1 MVPSNVTVVTGDEEN
16 PLPKPIFVFGKKFET
31 EPISLNP
38 EKASD
43 AVKKPF
49 TINFAD
55 NLQKKEE
62 TKVSNEVFGSGF
74 KTEAK
79 MFSNKNL
86 FANPMIKPIQHKH
99 SDLTQRKSKIKLVTE
114 EFERNRKSSKP
125 VDLSKQ
131 KTPQSVQA
139 SKKKT
144 SESVLDELK
153 KASKKL

>member
-1 MVPSNVTVVTGDEEN
+1 MVPSNATVVTGDEEN

-62 TKVSNEVFGSGF
+62 KKVSNEAFGSEF

-79 MFSNKNL
+79 IFSNKNL
-86 FANPMIKPIQHKH
+86 FANPMIKPI
-99 SDLTQRKSKIKLVTE
+99 
-114 EFERNRKSSKP
+114 
-125 VDLSKQ
+125 
-131 KTPQSVQA
+131 
-139 SKKKT
+139 
-144 SESVLDELK
+144 
-153 KASKKL
+153 